1 MEFFD
6 NFLLLIPFLLL
17 NLIIF
22 LFFDRIKNFINL
34 YDKPN
39 EIRKIHSE
47 PVANIGGIFF
57 LINLVLILFLDLF
70 TLAWNIESPFFNS
83 NNDYLSFYIGSF
95 IFFLIGLYDD
105 NYEIKSSTKLI
116 LFTIT
121 VLGLVIIDSDILLKY
136 LKLSFLDQLIYLRD
150 FSAYFTII
158 CFLLYMNAFNMLDGI
173 NLQAGI
179 YFNFILLILILS
191 KSMLFIP
198 LVLIIC
204 SVVFLYLNSI
214 NKIFLGNSGSNLISF
229 IICIFMIK
237 SYNYEYL
244 EVEQIFLIM
253 MIPGLDM
260 LRLFILRIYRGKSP
274 FLADDNHLHHLLLRK
289 FSYKKTIL
297 SVQILIIMPYLLSYL
312 INSYIYGIIIGI
324 LLYLSIILSTAKFS
338 K

>member
-1 MEFFD
+1 
-6 NFLLLIPFLLL
+6 
-17 NLIIF
+17 
-22 LFFDRIKNFINL
+22 
-34 YDKPN
+34 
-39 EIRKIHSE
+39 
-47 PVANIGGIFF
+47 
-57 LINLVLILFLDLF
+57 
-70 TLAWNIESPFFNS
+70 
-83 NNDYLSFYIGSF
+83 
-95 IFFLIGLYDD
+95 
-105 NYEIKSSTKLI
+105 
-116 LFTIT
+116 
-121 VLGLVIIDSDILLKY
+121 
-136 LKLSFLDQLIYLRD
+136 
-150 FSAYFTII
+150 
-158 CFLLYMNAFNMLDGI
+158 MLDGI

>member
-70 TLAWNIESPFFNS
+70 TLTWNIESPFFNS